1 MSNKPQPVS
10 VLGEIFAWAKDC
22 PAWQRDALRRI
33 ISSGELTQTD
43 VAELEAMC
51 RSLGKNAV
59 PLDTAHLPAGP
70 NAQDSV
76 TLVSLGTLKGVNRIP
91 SAQTIAFGASPGL
104 TVVYGDNG
112 AGKSGYARVLKRACR
127 ARGAVPEIHPDAY
140 AATGANVEPS
150 ALIEFSA
157 GGTKSAP
164 FTWTANSSEKKLGN
178 VFVFDSHSAA
188 NYLTADGAA
197 SFTPHGLDVLPKLSR
212 ACDEIRARIDG
223 SIKSLQ
229 TEISTAAA
237 TWNFGDTTVGRL
249 IKGISEK
256 TTAEEIDV
264 AAAFSDQ
271 DAKRLSDVSTL
282 LKANPKQK
290 AKETRASGARLVS
303 FATKLKTSSDALG
316 AATIAELRKCCEAAV
331 TTAAAAKKFA
341 EGAVVS
347 SDLPHTGS
355 ALWAALWEAAQKF
368 SESEAYAGQEFPVLD
383 TATLCVLCQQPVGP
397 AKERLQRFHELAK
410 NELKKAADSA
420 ALSAKN
426 TRDAFERVQSNAVDL
441 DSIDADLS
449 IASPQQIE
457 EIRAWVKACDGVI
470 TATTECLKTET
481 WTPEI
486 ALPKFPGPTLA
497 TLVDALNA
505 RAKEEESAED
515 PTVRKALQAEH
526 EELSARE
533 WLSKNKAAVSDQTTR
548 YRTLATMR
556 RASDDTSTTK
566 ITAKNSKLTAAVV
579 EGAFCGQFKA
589 EADALG
595 LKTIKVKLESLGG
608 RKGETKFGLK
618 FEGTSRLAV
627 HQVAS
632 EGEQRCIALAA
643 FLAELSQ
650 ASHQSALVFDDPVC
664 SLDHDHRWHIAARLA
679 KEGAKRQVIVFTHD
693 TVFLNDLIEEAE
705 KAKPKVSA
713 ETRFLSWNG
722 EEPGHVSAGLP
733 WDHEK
738 PSVRLT
744 ILASQATKLG
754 QAWGPKPTEEQ
765 GAEIRRLYSRLRAT
779 LELII
784 ERFVLGDVVFRY
796 RSYVKTGNLN
806 KLLGFTTAECSEY
819 ERLLKKCHDVTEAH
833 AAASGKQAPLP
844 TPTDFLADIAAT
856 EVVMKQTKARQ

>member
-1 MSNKPQPVS
+1 MSNTPKPVS
-10 VLGEIFAWAKDC
+10 VLDEILAWSKDC

-33 ISSGELTQTD
+33 ISSGELTKTD
-43 VAELEAMC
+43 LAELEAMC
-51 RSLGKNAV
+51 RARGENAV
-59 PLDTAHLPAGP
+59 PLDAAHLPAGP

-76 TLVSLGTLKGVNRIP
+76 TLLSLGALKGVNRIP
-91 SAQTIAFGASPGL
+91 SSQTIAFGASPGL
-104 TVVYGDNG
+104 TVIYGDNG

-140 AATGANVEPS
+140 AASGANVEPS
-150 ALIEFSA
+150 AVIEFSA

-164 FTWTANSSEKKLGN
+164 FTWTPKASERKLGN

-212 ACDEIRARIDG
+212 ACDEIRGRIDG
-223 SIKSLQ
+223 SINSLQ
-229 TEISTAAA
+229 NEISTAAA
-237 TWNFGDTTVGRL
+237 TWNFGDTAAGRL
-249 IKGISEK
+249 IKGISDK
-256 TTAEEIDV
+256 TTAEEIDA
-264 AAAFSDQ
+264 AAAFSDI
-271 DAKRLSDVSTL
+271 DAKRLADVSTL

-290 AKETRASGARLVS
+290 ARETRASAARLVTFS
-303 FATKLKTSSDALG
+303 TKLKTSSDALG
-316 AATIAELRKCCEAAV
+316 AATIAELRKRCEAAV

-347 SDLPHTGS
+347 TDLTHTGS
-355 ALWAALWEAAQKF
+355 ALWAALWEAARKF
-368 SESEAYAGQEFPVLD
+368 SESEAYAGREFPVLD
-383 TATLCVLCQQPVGP
+383 DAAVCVLCQQPVGP

-410 NELKKAADSA
+410 NELQKAADLA
-420 ALSAKN
+420 LLSAKEA
-426 TRDAFERVQSNAVDL
+426 RDAFERVQSTAADF
-441 DSIDADLS
+441 DSVGADLS
-449 IASPQQIE
+449 IASPEQIE
-457 EIRAWVKACDGVI
+457 EIKAWVKACDDVI
-470 TATTECLKTET
+470 AATKECLKKGT

-486 ALPKFPGPTLA
+486 ALPKFPGPTLTA
-497 TLVDALNA
+497 LVDALNA

-515 PTVRKALQAEH
+515 PTVRKALQAEQ

-533 WLSKNKAAVSDQTTR
+533 WLSKNKVAVGDQTTR
-548 YRTLATMR
+548 YKTLAALR
-556 RASDDTSTTK
+556 LASDDTDTRK

-618 FEGTSRLAV
+618 FEGSSRLAV

-679 KEGAKRQVIVFTHD
+679 KEGLGRQVIVLTHD

-705 KAKPKVSA
+705 KAKVSV

-722 EEPGHVSAGLP
+722 EEPGHVSVGLP

-738 PSVRLT
+738 PSARLA
-744 ILASQATKLG
+744 LLNNAATNLG
-754 QAWGPKPTEEQ
+754 KSWGPKPNDAQ
-765 GAEIRRLYSRLRAT
+765 AAEMRFVYSRLRAT

-796 RSYVKTGNLN
+796 RSHVKSGNLN
-806 KLLGFTTAECSEY
+806 KLLGFTAAECGEY
-819 ERLLKKCHDVTEAH
+819 ERLLKKCHEVTEAH

-844 TPTDFLADIAAT
+844 TPAELLTDIAAT
-856 EVVMKQTKARQ
+856 EAVMKQTKARQ